1 MSENNGNKNIFE
13 EMFEEKKSAP
23 EVNLAEKFAA
33 EREANE
39 HTLVGEYEGDA
50 QARLFKKVVWGSG
63 LAGVIIGGIL
73 IYFFGQYM

>member
-1 MSENNGNKNIFE
+1 MSENNGNRNIFE
-13 EMFEEKKSAP
+13 EMFQEKKDAP
-23 EVNLAEKFAA
+23 QVNLADKFAE

-39 HTLVGEYEGDA
+39 HKLVGEYEGDA
-50 QARLFKKVVWGSG
+50 QAKLFKKVAWGSG